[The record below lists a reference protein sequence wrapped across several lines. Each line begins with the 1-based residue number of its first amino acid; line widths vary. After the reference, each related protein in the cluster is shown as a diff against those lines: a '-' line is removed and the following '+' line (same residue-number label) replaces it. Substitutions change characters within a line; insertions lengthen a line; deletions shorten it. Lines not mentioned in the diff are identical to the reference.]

1 MTLRS
6 IFDNEEPRLR
16 AGWRLLV
23 QSVLLLFLTICA
35 YIPLAFAPRFNSSI
49 ELLYLQVASLF
60 GTTLSILLVRRL
72 LDKRS
77 FVSLGT
83 RIDRWSLLDLLI
95 GVGITFLM
103 MALIFGIQWAAGWI
117 RFDSFA
123 WQDQPLA
130 GVILETLVAL
140 LTLVLVGWSEELL
153 SRGYQ
158 LQTLESGLNTFW
170 AVLFS
175 SAIFSFLH
183 LTNPNV
189 DSIAFV
195 ASGLFLAGIFLA
207 FGYLRTR
214 QLWLPIGLHIGWN
227 FFQGVVFGFPISGL
241 DYFHLA
247 RLQVS
252 GPQIWTGGAF
262 GPEAGLVLIP
272 GMLIGFILVALYTR
286 NRLVVP
292 PSRAALLKEEE
303 TQHPE

>member
-6 IFDNEEPRLR
+6 IFYNKEPRLR

-23 QSVLLLFLTICA
+23 QSVLLLFLTLCA
-35 YIPLAFAPRFNSSI
+35 YIPLAFVPRFNSST
-49 ELLYLQVASLF
+49 ELLYLQVASVL
-60 GTTLSILLVRRL
+60 GTTLSILLARRL

-83 RIDRWSLLDLLI
+83 RIDRWTLMDLLVGI
-95 GVGITFLM
+95 GITFLM
-103 MALIFGIQWAAGWI
+103 MALIFGIQWAAGWV

-123 WQDQPLA
+123 WQDQPPV
-130 GVILETLVAL
+130 GVILETLAAL

-158 LQTLESGLNTFW
+158 LQTLESGLNTVW
-170 AVLFS
+170 AVLLS
-175 SAIFSFLH
+175 SSVFSFLH
-183 LTNPNV
+183 LSNPNV
-189 DSIAFV
+189 ESIAFV
-195 ASGLFLAGIFLA
+195 ASGLFLAGVFLA

-227 FFQGVVFGFPISGL
+227 FFQGVIFGFPISGL

-272 GMLIGFILVALYTR
+272 GMLLGFVLVALYTR
-286 NRLVVP
+286 NRLVVSP
-292 PSRAALLKEEE
+292 PRDVLLKEKE
-303 TQHPE
+303 TQHSE

>member
-6 IFDNEEPRLR
+6 IFYNDEPRLR
-16 AGWRLLV
+16 AGWRLLT
-23 QSVLLLFLTICA
+23 QSVLLLFLTLCA
-35 YIPLAFAPRFNSSI
+35 YIPLAFAPRFASSA
-49 ELLYLQVASLF
+49 ELLYLQVASLI

-83 RIDRWSLLDLLI
+83 RIDRWALLDLLAGI
-95 GVGITFLM
+95 GITFLM
-103 MALIFGIQWAAGWI
+103 MAFIFGIQWAAGWI

-123 WQDQPLA
+123 WQDQPLS
-130 GVILETLVAL
+130 GVILGTLVAL

-153 SRGYQ
+153 SRGYH
-158 LQTLESGLNTFW
+158 LQTLESGLNTVW
-170 AVLFS
+170 AVLLS
-175 SAIFSFLH
+175 SAVFSFLH
-183 LTNPNV
+183 LSNPNIE
-189 DSIAFV
+189 SIAFV
-195 ASGLFLAGIFLA
+195 ASGLFLAGVFLA

-272 GMLIGFILVALYTR
+272 GMLLGFLLVAIYTR
-286 NRLVVP
+286 KRLVDRD
-292 PSRAALLKEEE
+292 RA
-303 TQHPE
+303 